1 MPSPAAKQGG
11 KTDRMIEEDKHWW
24 FAGRTWSLLNMLDR
38 IIAPNGQKQVLD
50 VGCGAGNMIHHL
62 SRYGQVIGI
71 DNNPKPL
78 AIAQQ
83 RGYNVRQGGAEALPV
98 DADSF
103 DLVALLD
110 TLEHCQDD
118 MAVLR
123 ECRRACAPG
132 GYLVVTTPA
141 FMALWSHNDELNRH
155 YRRYTAPELRRKLVT
170 SGLEVVRLTYNNL
183 LLSLP
188 AAALMVLRR
197 AVGRQP
203 KLGSPHFD
211 DESYQVEMEP
221 APALLNALLSA
232 ITWTE
237 AQVLR
242 WINLPAGTSLIC
254 IARKASG
261 LEASPRGRADQ
272 AESSR

>member
-1 MPSPAAKQGG
+1 M
-11 KTDRMIEEDKHWW
+11 KTDKRIEEDKHWW

-38 IIAPNGQKQVLD
+38 IIAPDDHKRVLD

-62 SRYGQVIGI
+62 TRYGQVIGV

-83 RGYNVRQGGAEALPV
+83 RGYDVRQGGAEALPV
-98 DADSF
+98 DGDAF

-155 YRRYTAPELRRKLVT
+155 YRRYTASELRQKLTDAGFQVA
-170 SGLEVVRLTYNNL
+170 RLTHNNFL
-183 LLSLP
+183 LFPP

-197 AVGRQP
+197 VMGRQP
-203 KLGSPHFD
+203 RLGSPHFD

-221 APALLNALLSA
+221 APLLLNAPLSA
-232 ITWTE
+232 VTWTE

-242 WINLPAGTSLIC
+242 WINLPVGTSLIC
-254 IARKASG
+254 IARKVAD
-261 LEASPRGRADQ
+261 EVEPPR
-272 AESSR
+272 